1 MTGFAVLTP
10 VTFINAETSA
20 GAYPWFECDYRMA
33 GDRQRTVIGFRSDLN
48 AAVALEV
55 KVSSSRI
62 QSGMPTNI
70 IATATVWTSANTSN
84 NSCVLIG
91 NFTHVRCRKI
101 GVSGSATFV
110 GLV

>member
-1 MTGFAVLTP
+1 MSGFTVLTP

-20 GAYPWFECDYRMA
+20 GAYPWFECDYRMG
-33 GDRQRTVIGFRSDLN
+33 GDRMRTVIGIRSDLN

-55 KVSSSRI
+55 KISATRI
-62 QSGMPTNI
+62 QPGMPTNV

-84 NSCVLIG
+84 NSCVLLG
-91 NFTHVRCRKI
+91 AFTHVRCRKI

-110 GLV
+110 GIV